1 MLGIDIVSKARIAG
15 QLARFPERFPVRVLH
30 PRELAE
36 FTQTTDK
43 VRFLAGRWAAK
54 EALAKALGT
63 GLRAPVH
70 MKNIWLDHDEL
81 GAPQL
86 GFAPELAP
94 LLAGRRCQL
103 SLSDE
108 RDLLVAVVL
117 IL

>member
-1 MLGIDIVSKARIAG
+1 MLGIDIVSKGRIG
-15 QLARFPERFPVRVLH
+15 GRLARFPERFPARVLH
-30 PRELAE
+30 GRELAE
-36 FTQTTDK
+36 FAAVKDK
-43 VRFLAGRWAAK
+43 VRFLAVRWAAK

-70 MKNIWLDHDEL
+70 MKNIWLSHDPL

-86 GFAPELAP
+86 AFAPALAP
-94 LLAGRRCQL
+94 LLAGRSCQL
-103 SLSDE
+103 SISDE